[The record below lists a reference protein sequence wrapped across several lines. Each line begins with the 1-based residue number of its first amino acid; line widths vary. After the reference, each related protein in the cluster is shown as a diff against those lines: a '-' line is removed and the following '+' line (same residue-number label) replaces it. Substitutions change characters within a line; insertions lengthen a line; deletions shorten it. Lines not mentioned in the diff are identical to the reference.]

1 MGMEWEFALDEGFEV
16 VFEGE
21 GGFEHFYFFCLLL
34 LESDDILVS
43 LFGHSYPADFLL
55 FLLGLY
61 FLDVLEIIILNL
73 LATFLLILCYFH
85 YFFFENSL
93 IFLGLQPANGLNH
106 GIFTYSSRYCCFI
119 SR

>member
-1 MGMEWEFALDEGFEV
+1 M

-21 GGFEHFYFFCLLL
+21 GGFEHFYFFCLLF

-55 FLLGLY
+55 FLLGLD
-61 FLDVLEIIILNL
+61 FLDVLEIIILDL
-73 LATFLLILCYFH
+73 LATFLLILSYFH
-85 YFFFENSL
+85 YFLLENPL
-93 IFLGLQPANGLNH
+93 ILLCLQSANGLNH
-106 GIFTYSSRYCCFI
+106 GNLTYSSRYCCFI